1 MLSQS
6 EQRKPPPPKKKQQQQ
21 QQQQL
26 LNILCKYILQ
36 TVMVT
41 ANLSV
46 KHTVGLCFLIQEYL
60 SNRLR

>member
-6 EQRKPPPPKKKQQQQ
+6 EQRKPPPPPKKQQQ

-26 LNILCKYILQ
+26 LNILRKYILQ